1 MTNFS
6 HDNREPPIL
15 NDSERPVLPSLS
27 STTSGH
33 SGLKIF
39 IFVALFGLMSVSGL
53 TWFALNQGE
62 LIIGNNNVPLVKA
75 DTSPVRLKPVNPG
88 GLKVPNQ
95 DRLIFKNLEIANPSK
110 LEIPEKLIPRP
121 EQPIATSS
129 DTKRIGNTIKEK
141 VLEDRA
147 ATPQIPKI
155 KSSQGDGGL
164 SKIKKSEKH
173 KNLKDKTKVTN
184 KDAKKDEQKASIKNR
199 ELGAYRIQLASLA
212 KRQAAE
218 KFLKNVRTKN
228 ATLLGGMTGR
238 VMKINLKS
246 RGIFYR
252 VQGDL
257 SSREQAEK
265 KCKIL
270 RSRKQACLVVRN
282 Q

>member
-1 MTNFS
+1 M
-6 HDNREPPIL
+6 L
-15 NDSERPVLPSLS
+15 NDSERPVLPSLN

-39 IFVALFGLMSVSGL
+39 IFVALFGLTSVSGL
-53 TWFALNQGE
+53 VWFALNQGE
-62 LIIGNNNVPLVKA
+62 LIIGNDDVPLVKA
-75 DTSPVRLKPVNPG
+75 ETSPVRLKPVNPG

-147 ATPQIPKI
+147 ATLQIPKI

-164 SKIKKSEKH
+164 SKIKKSEKL

-184 KDAKKDEQKASIKNR
+184 KDAKKDEQKISIKNS
-199 ELGAYRIQLASLA
+199 ESGAYRIQLASLA

-218 KFLKNVRTKN
+218 KFLKKVRTKN
-228 ATLLGGMTGR
+228 ATLLGGMKGR